1 MYMERYKIKIFPTAQ
16 SDLKTIVDYLNTL
29 SPNAAVQYYDLIIE
43 KVGTLQTLPE
53 RCALARDTQL
63 RLRGYRLL
71 HIKNYVVFFVIN
83 GNTVEIRRIL
93 YAKRQ
98 YEQLL

>member
-1 MYMERYKIKIFPTAQ
+1 MDQYSVKIFPTAQ
-16 SDLKTIVDYLNTL
+16 NDLKNIVDYLNTH
-29 SPNAAVQYYDLIIE
+29 SPVAAMRYYDLIVE
-43 KVGTLQTLPE
+43 KVGTLQTMPE

-71 HIKNYVVFFVIN
+71 HVENYIVFYIVN

-98 YEQLL
+98 YKELL